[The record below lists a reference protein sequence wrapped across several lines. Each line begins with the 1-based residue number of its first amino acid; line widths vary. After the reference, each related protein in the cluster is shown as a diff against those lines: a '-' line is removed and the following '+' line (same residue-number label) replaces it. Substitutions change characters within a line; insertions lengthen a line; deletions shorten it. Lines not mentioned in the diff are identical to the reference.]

1 MGASHR
7 AALRRDRRGPMHGI
21 AGDAMRSKRM
31 ISDRVRHCNRV
42 TARRGGRCAG
52 SFFGE
57 SGELGPAVVAD
68 QGR

>member
-7 AALRRDRRGPMHGI
+7 AALRRARRVSMHGI

-42 TARRGGRCAG
+42 TARRGGQVRR
-52 SFFGE
+52 SFFWFI
-57 SGELGPAVVAD
+57 A
-68 QGR
+68 